1 MSDSHPETSIES
13 TTQSIASQA
22 SGGQVELRDLT
33 KIYDDGEDSVV
44 AVDNMNVTVEDGEFL
59 VFVGP
64 SGCGKTTTLR
74 SIAGLEE
81 ITDGEILIEDESVA
95 GKAPRQ
101 RDIAMVFQTY
111 ALYPHMTVQE
121 NMAYPLKVR
130 GVDKATRKQKVRETA
145 ELLQISELLDRQP
158 KDLSGGQQQRVA
170 LGRALVREPRVFLFD
185 EPLSNLD
192 AKLRIKMRTE
202 LNRLHDKIGKT
213 SIYVTHDQAE
223 AMTLGD
229 RIAVMND
236 AEIQQIA
243 PPQQVYD
250 KPANQFVAGFI
261 GSPQMNFFDVEVHSG
276 GGMPVIDTQSFT
288 LPYPDWMRDR
298 IDRSSSDGFDAVYGI
313 RPEDISISS
322 LRSESVSDVENAI
335 TAEVLVIEEMGSDF
349 FLTMEKDGVEFQAI
363 VEPETAVSQGDT
375 VTLSFNEDKY
385 HLFDNYGG
393 ESLVYGSQGR

>member
-1 MSDSHPETSIES
+1 MSDTQPEAATERTSQ
-13 TTQSIASQA
+13 TTNREE
-22 SGGQVELRDLT
+22 SGGQVELRNLT
-33 KIYDDGEDSVV
+33 KIYDDGDDNVV
-44 AVDNMNVTVEDGEFL
+44 AVDEMNVTVRDGEFL

-81 ITDGEILIEDESVA
+81 ITDGQILIEGDNVA

-130 GVDKATRKQKVRETA
+130 GVDKTIREQKVRETA
-145 ELLQISELLDRQP
+145 EMLQIPELLDRQP

-170 LGRALVREPRVFLFD
+170 LGRALVREPSVFLFD

-250 KPANQFVAGFI
+250 EPANQFVAGFI
-261 GSPQMNFFDVEVHSG
+261 GSPQMNFFDVRVQENDGVST
-276 GGMPVIDTQSFT
+276 IKTESFV

-298 IDRSSSDGFDAVYGI
+298 IDRSPKDGFNAVFGV

-322 LRSESVSDVENAI
+322 LQGKSTNEEENTI
-335 TAEVLVIEEMGSDF
+335 KSEVLVIEEMGSNF
-349 FLTMEKDGVEFQAI
+349 FLTLEKNGVEFQAI
-363 VEPETAVSQGDT
+363 VEPDTSVSQGDV
-375 VTLSFNEDKY
+375 VTISFDEGKY
-385 HLFDNYGG
+385 HLFDDENG
-393 ESLVYGSQGR
+393 ESLVYSSKK

>member
-1 MSDSHPETSIES
+1 M
-13 TTQSIASQA
+13 
-22 SGGQVELRDLT
+22 ELRDLT
-33 KIYDDGEDSVV
+33 KIYADGDDRVV

-81 ITDGEILIEDESVA
+81 ITDGEILIEGENVA

-130 GVDKATRKQKVRETA
+130 GVGKATREQKVRETA

-261 GSPQMNFFDVEVHSG
+261 GSPQMNFFDVEVRQDG
-276 GGMPVIDTQSFT
+276 GTTVIDTQSFA
-288 LPYPDWMRDR
+288 LPYPDWMHDQ
-298 IDRSSSDGFDAVYGI
+298 IDSSPSDGFDAVYGI
-313 RPEDISISS
+313 RPEDITISS
-322 LRSESVSDVENAI
+322 LRGESVSETENAI
-335 TAEVLVIEEMGSDF
+335 TAEVLVVEEMGSDF

-363 VEPETAVSQGDT
+363 VEPETSVSQGDT
-375 VTLSFNEDKY
+375 VTVSFNEDKY
-385 HLFDNYGG
+385 HLFDKSDG
-393 ESLVYGSQGR
+393 ESLVYGSEGH